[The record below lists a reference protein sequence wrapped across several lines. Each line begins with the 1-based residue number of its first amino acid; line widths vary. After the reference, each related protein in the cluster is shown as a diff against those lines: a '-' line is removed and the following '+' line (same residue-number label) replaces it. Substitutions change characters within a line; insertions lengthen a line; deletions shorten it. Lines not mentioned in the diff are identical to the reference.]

1 MSVQALTKQP
11 KNRQE
16 WMESLSQCQQKIFD
30 LQHDLLEALPA
41 GASLSYL
48 STLNAFRES
57 LVKDLEQIDNFR
69 YQLTLLDRQF
79 GRQEPEEEDQLEQA
93 MTEFFQSF
101 QQENERFRNFIR

>member
-1 MSVQALTKQP
+1 
-11 KNRQE
+11 
-16 WMESLSQCQQKIFD
+16 MEGLSECQQQIFH

-48 STLNAFRES
+48 STLNAFRET

-79 GRQEPEEEDQLEQA
+79 GRQDPEEDDRLERA
-93 MTEFFQSF
+93 MTEFFHSF
-101 QQENERFRNFIR
+101 REENERFRNFIR